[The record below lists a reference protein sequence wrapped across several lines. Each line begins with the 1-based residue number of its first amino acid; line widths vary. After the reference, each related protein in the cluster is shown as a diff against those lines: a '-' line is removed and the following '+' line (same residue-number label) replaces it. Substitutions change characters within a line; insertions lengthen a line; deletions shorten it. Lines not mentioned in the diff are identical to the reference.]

1 MSELYD
7 LIKSSQKKDLN
18 SVEKICNKFEPLIKK
33 YAHKLNYE
41 DSYNDLQ
48 LYLIEC
54 IYKIPL
60 DKGKFNL
67 SDSYILSYFK
77 KTIYFSYVT
86 LSKKQE
92 KYLYNNIYNYNDDY
106 KIERITYKNDLS
118 LLNDDLYITD
128 IKKILNIKEYE
139 LFCLKF
145 INQLSDSEIAKIK
158 NVSRQAINKNIIKI
172 KNKLKKYYKI

>member
-7 LIKSSQKKDLN
+7 LIKNSQNKDLN
-18 SVEKICNKFEPLIKK
+18 SVEKICNKFAPLIKK
-33 YAHKLNYE
+33 YAYKLNYE

-60 DKGKFNL
+60 DKGNFHL
-67 SDSYILSYFK
+67 SDAYILSYFK

-86 LSKKQE
+86 LSKKQR
-92 KYLYNNIYNYNDDY
+92 KYIYNNLYNYDEDY
-106 KIERITYKNDLS
+106 KIGKITYKEDLS
-118 LLNDDLYITD
+118 SLEDDLYITD
-128 IKKILNIKEYE
+128 IKNILNNKEYE
-139 LFCLKF
+139 LFYLKF

-158 NVSRQAINKNIIKI
+158 NVSRQAINKSIIKI
-172 KNKLKKYYKI
+172 KNKLKEYYNI